1 VYLESLEDSMTDLAT
16 LARRIRHADWW
27 AQMSDD
33 SGVWNRHDADVA
45 WMRATVARLDTKAAS
60 RVWEL
65 GTLAAAIAE
74 GYTATDETRFDTA
87 WRWAGAYCWAHGV
100 RLTEVE
106 AQVLVGRTGSGATW
120 VVDWRA
126 VDALV
131 LDGRETGAAR

>member
-1 VYLESLEDSMTDLAT
+1 MTDLAT
-16 LARRIRHADWW
+16 LATRVRHADWW
-27 AQMSDD
+27 AHMSDD
-33 SGVWNRHDADVA
+33 SRVWHRHDEDVA
-45 WMRATVARLDTKAAS
+45 WMRATVARLGTRAAS

-65 GTLAAAIAE
+65 GTLAAALP
-74 GYTATDETRFDTA
+74 YDTDTATDETRFDTA

-106 AQVLVGRTGSGATW
+106 AQALVGRTGSGATW

-131 LDGRETGAAR
+131 LHARETVAAR